1 MLVKESQIAKELGH
15 TYFERGVKYF
25 KQQRVTLVEY
35 GKDHAAASVQGSGNS
50 IYRVLVR
57 LENDAYGQS
66 IEGECSCPIGYNC
79 KHVAATLLA
88 VNERSQAP
96 TQQDTNSGHY
106 SVHSP
111 EETLDFDVRRW
122 LAQLVDTATEETTRE
137 SANQVSVLY
146 LLQHNHMNGN
156 VCVNVI
162 QARTLK
168 SGEYSKKTQRYNI
181 NAAFNQSKPAAF
193 LTKADLA
200 IFKRLLW
207 SRWDSVLPLT
217 EETGA
222 DALQRILAT
231 GRAYWES
238 PQGPKLFEGAP
249 ARAEFQWRVD
259 KEGGQTLEM
268 VPSHLMMV
276 ATDPIYCINTSTG
289 ECGQLLSEL
298 PPSVLATLNRAPR
311 LSPDQAG
318 KVRSLLEQRLPSARL
333 PMPIEIAIEKD
344 IKVRPQVHLTLGAA
358 SPSQAGYFPFRTNH
372 TDIPCARLE
381 FSYRDV
387 RVPYHSDIEQVITHK
402 DSTHLIIPR
411 DFHAEETA
419 LCKLRILDMRPLN
432 TIESYPPVDEAHQM
446 DLSFQSVG
454 EWHGFAQYGIA
465 LLEKQGWIITIE
477 EDFPFQYLNTEVEDL
492 SWYSSLEESDSDWFD
507 FDLGVEI
514 GGERI
519 NLLPVL
525 YNLIKDAP
533 EEWELQTLADYPGDS
548 DVLLQVAPGKWI
560 KLDVE
565 RVRSLLGSLIEL
577 YDHDPLVNDKFR
589 LDRGQ
594 VGQLLAIN
602 DAMTSVGLRWL
613 GADKLTRLIDR
624 LKHQEQMSHVC
635 PPDWF
640 NATLRDYQQEGLNWL
655 GFLREIEMGGIL
667 ADDMGLGKT
676 IQALALLSV
685 EKAQGRMDRP
695 CLIVAPTSLMS
706 NWRKEAEKFA
716 PELKV
721 LVLHGPQRAGR
732 FERIADNDLV
742 LTTYPLLSRDSEYLL
757 QQNYHYLILDE
768 AQTIK
773 NPKAQAT
780 QLVHRLEARHRLC
793 LTGTPMEN
801 HLGELWSLFNF
812 LTPGLLGDDRKFN
825 TLFRTP
831 IEKKGDIERQRL
843 LSKRIKPFML
853 RRTKQEVATE
863 LPEKTEIQRTVL
875 LEGKQRDLYESIR
888 VAMDNKIRDAIAKK
902 GVKRSHIEILDA
914 LLKLRQVCCDP
925 SLLKLDSSRKVKSS
939 AKLDTLMS
947 MLPSL
952 LEEGR
957 KILLFSQFTSML
969 GLIEAQLD
977 KAGIEYIKLTGAT
990 KDRDTPVSRFQNGE
1004 VSLFLISLKAGG
1016 VGLNLTAADTVIHYD
1031 PWWNPAVENQATDRA
1046 YRIGQDKPVFVYKLI
1061 TEGTVEE
1068 KIVEL
1073 QKQKQALADNLLA
1086 DKAEKFTFDEEELR
1100 KLFAPVE

>member
-1 MLVKESQIAKELGH
+1 MLVKESLIAKELGH

-25 KQQRVTLVEY
+25 KQKRVTVVEY
-35 GKDHAAASVQGSGNS
+35 GEDHASATVRGSGDS
-50 IYRVLVR
+50 AYQVLVT
-57 LENDAYGQS
+57 LENGAYGLR

-88 VNERSQAP
+88 VNERSPVAAQK
-96 TQQDTNSGHY
+96 DTRSDHIP
-106 SVHSP
+106 SHHP
-111 EETLDFDVRRW
+111 DETLDHHVRRW
-122 LAQLVDTATEETTRE
+122 LDQLVDTTTEKATPD
-137 SANQVSVLY
+137 SATQVSVLF
-146 LLQHNHMNGN
+146 LLTRNQMNGN

-162 QARTLK
+162 QARILK
-168 SGEYSKKTQRYNI
+168 SGAYSTRTQRYNI
-181 NAAFNQSKPAAF
+181 SAAFNQSKPAAF

-207 SRWDSVLPLT
+207 SQWGSDLPLT
-217 EETGA
+217 EESGA
-222 DALQRILAT
+222 EALQRILAT
-231 GRAYWES
+231 ERAYWET
-238 PQGPKLFEGAP
+238 PQGPKLFKGAP
-249 ARAEFQWRVD
+249 AQAEFEWRVD
-259 KEGGQTLEM
+259 REGGQTLEM
-268 VPSHLMMV
+268 VPSHLIMV
-276 ATDPIYCINTSTG
+276 ATDPIYYINTHTG
-289 ECGQLLSEL
+289 ECGQLHSEL
-298 PPSVLATLNRAPR
+298 PPSMLMTLNRAPR
-311 LSPDQAG
+311 LSPVQAG
-318 KVRSLLEQRLPSARL
+318 QVRSLLEQRLPGARL
-333 PMPIEIAIEKD
+333 PKPKEIAVEKD
-344 IKVRPQVHLTLGAA
+344 TKVKPQVHLTLGAA
-358 SPSQAGYFPFRTNH
+358 SPSQAGYFPYRTSQA
-372 TDIPCARLE
+372 DIPYARLE
-381 FSYRDV
+381 FSYRDI
-387 RVPYHSDIEQVITHK
+387 RVSYDSDIQQVTTVK
-402 DSTHLIIPR
+402 DNTHLIIPR
-411 DFHAEETA
+411 DFLVEETA
-419 LCKLRILDMRPLN
+419 LRKLRTLDMRPLN
-432 TIESYPPVDEAHQM
+432 TIETYPLVDEAHQM
-446 DLSFQSVG
+446 DLSFPSFG
-454 EWHGFAQYGIA
+454 EWHGFAQYGIP
-465 LLEKQGWIITIE
+465 LLEKQGWHITIE
-477 EDFPFQYLNTEVEDL
+477 EDFPFQYINTDVEEL
-492 SWYSSLEESDSDWFD
+492 SWYSSLDESDSDWFD
-507 FDLGVEI
+507 FDLGVEVD
-514 GGERI
+514 GERI

-525 YNLIKDAP
+525 CNLIKDAP

-548 DVLLQVAPGKWI
+548 DVLLQVAPGRWI

-565 RVRSLLGSLIEL
+565 RVRNLLGSLIEL

-589 LDRGQ
+589 LKRGQ
-594 VGQLLAIN
+594 VGQLLALN
-602 DAMTSVGLRWL
+602 EAMASVSLRWL
-613 GADKLTRLIDR
+613 GADKLTRLIVR
-624 LKHQEQMSHVC
+624 LKQQEQMSHVF

-676 IQALALLSV
+676 IQTLALLSV

-716 PELKV
+716 PGLKV
-721 LVLHGPQRAGR
+721 LVLHGSQRAER

-742 LTTYPLLSRDSEYLL
+742 LTTYPLLPRDSEYLL
-757 QQNYHYLILDE
+757 KQDYHYLILDE

-812 LTPGLLGDDRKFN
+812 LTPGLLGDDRKFK

-831 IEKKGDIERQRL
+831 IEKQGDLERQRL
-843 LSKRIKPFML
+843 LSRRIKPFML

-888 VAMDNKIRDAIAKK
+888 VAMDKKIRDAIAKK

-925 SLLKLDSSRKVKSS
+925 SLLKLDSARKVKSS

-977 KAGIEYIKLTGAT
+977 KAGIEYVKLTGAT
-990 KDRDTPVSRFQNGE
+990 KDRDTPVNRFQNGE